1 MPAAVH
7 LEEHLFLAR
16 AEFVG
21 EAGHH
26 VLADAR
32 FAEDEHRGVGT
43 GEPLHKA
50 HDLFHLAAFE
60 DGDEFAGLFA
70 GKEGETVVELLDEFL
85 LGGHLLLQLGQ
96 DGDVAGEGHD
106 KAQLALVV
114 ENGIAGQDQT
124 LPVGELLDVGG
135 RFPGFDDLRIDD
147 LVENPLLDE
156 RADVLA
162 PDFPLPQAGQGFVH
176 FVDEQGR
183 PLRVTDEDAIREG
196 VEDTFKMGSKRR
208 HRSVFHRHRTRNKM
222 IAGKLVSHASACT
235 QERQGVCGKGTS
247 GRRGKQKSPPGS
259 PDGDFFRKGGAEAY
273 FFSSVTAP
281 RVSSTIR
288 WMRCAT
294 PSGRLT
300 SPMAYSRL
308 RKSYFWVPRR
318 W

>member
-1 MPAAVH
+1 M
-7 LEEHLFLAR
+7 
-16 AEFVG
+16 
-21 EAGHH
+21 
-26 VLADAR
+26 
-32 FAEDEHRGVGT
+32 
-43 GEPLHKA
+43 
-50 HDLFHLAAFE
+50 
-60 DGDEFAGLFA
+60 
-70 GKEGETVVELLDEFL
+70 
-85 LGGHLLLQLGQ
+85 
-96 DGDVAGEGHD
+96 
-106 KAQLALVV
+106 
-114 ENGIAGQDQT
+114 
-124 LPVGELLDVGG
+124 GG

-259 PDGDFFRKGGAEAY
+259 PDGDFFLKGEAEAY

-308 RKSYFWVPRR
+308 RKSYFWVPKR

>member
-1 MPAAVH
+1 M
-7 LEEHLFLAR
+7 
-16 AEFVG
+16 
-21 EAGHH
+21 
-26 VLADAR
+26 
-32 FAEDEHRGVGT
+32 
-43 GEPLHKA
+43 
-50 HDLFHLAAFE
+50 
-60 DGDEFAGLFA
+60 
-70 GKEGETVVELLDEFL
+70 ELLDEFL

-106 KAQLALVV
+106 KAQLALIV

-235 QERQGVCGKGTS
+235 QVKACVER
-247 GRRGKQKSPPGS
+247 GRVDGGESKNPR
-259 PDGDFFRKGGAEAY
+259 PD
-273 FFSSVTAP
+273 
-281 RVSSTIR
+281 
-288 WMRCAT
+288 
-294 PSGRLT
+294 
-300 SPMAYSRL
+300 
-308 RKSYFWVPRR
+308 RR
-318 W
+318 TGISF

>member
-1 MPAAVH
+1 MIVAHGPT
-7 LEEHLFLAR
+7 
-16 AEFVG
+16 G
-21 EAGHH
+21 EASTVC

-50 HDLFHLAAFE
+50 HNLFHLAAFE

-70 GKEGETVVELLDEFL
+70 GKEGEAVVELLDEFL

-162 PDFPLPQAGQGFVH
+162 PDFPLPQAGS
-176 FVDEQGR
+176 
-183 PLRVTDEDAIREG
+183 LLMLLA
-196 VEDTFKMGSKRR
+196 
-208 HRSVFHRHRTRNKM
+208 
-222 IAGKLVSHASACT
+222 
-235 QERQGVCGKGTS
+235 
-247 GRRGKQKSPPGS
+247 
-259 PDGDFFRKGGAEAY
+259 
-273 FFSSVTAP
+273 
-281 RVSSTIR
+281 
-288 WMRCAT
+288 
-294 PSGRLT
+294 
-300 SPMAYSRL
+300 
-308 RKSYFWVPRR
+308 
-318 W
+318 